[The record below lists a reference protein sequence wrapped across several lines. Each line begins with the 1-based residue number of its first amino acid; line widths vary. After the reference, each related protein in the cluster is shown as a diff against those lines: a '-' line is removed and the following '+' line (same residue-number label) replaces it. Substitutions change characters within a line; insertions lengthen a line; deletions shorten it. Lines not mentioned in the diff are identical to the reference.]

1 MANSEQEKQQK
12 KEHIAR
18 SLGKFNVTST
28 SASLGFMNSDERKQR
43 IMDHIR
49 LTRG

>member
-1 MANSEQEKQQK
+1 MANSEQEKQKK

-18 SLGKFNVTST
+18 SLDQFNETST
-28 SASLGFMNSDERKQR
+28 FSMGLMGSDERKKR